1 MEKFSNKYIDQFDV
15 LKKAVL
21 GFEFEFYTDRSYY
34 KLLELL
40 NRELDPIKI
49 WGRRKYHSDLK
60 PDAENFKIEPDLSMG
75 NQGVELITGP
85 MPYHNAKLILLKIL
99 KILQTHAKTDEKCS
113 LHINVSFDKKQT
125 DKTIDKLN
133 RLKIILAVDEN
144 NIYKYFPT
152 RRDNFY
158 AKTVKRLVPFKG
170 YDYTNDAINILV
182 QNLQLPD
189 TKYYG
194 INVKEIGDGRLEF
207 RYIGDTDY
215 QFKTKEIIELM
226 DYFIMLAWNSISE
239 ELNDD
244 EIDSLRKYL
253 DENIN
258 NFKNFNKFEN
268 FIAEFPTIQLE
279 IDKNDEFVVVK
290 SHYGQIYPKI
300 YDMIKNIDNLNNCI
314 INYDTNT
321 KKLELVDADF
331 KTIFELKYMTIIDSS
346 PNGGTYLNCRFIG
359 CDIKNSHLYNCEIIG
374 TEVFNCKCE
383 DCNIDQ
389 TSELKK
395 VYFNGGNMDGDFVSG
410 VFRSGKIGEFGELKD
425 GVKIISDTDSYFNT
439 NLEDDNKESSKPKE
453 TIKKLNPYTNT
464 AKF

>member
-439 NLEDDNKESSKPKE
+439 NLEDDNKESGKPKE